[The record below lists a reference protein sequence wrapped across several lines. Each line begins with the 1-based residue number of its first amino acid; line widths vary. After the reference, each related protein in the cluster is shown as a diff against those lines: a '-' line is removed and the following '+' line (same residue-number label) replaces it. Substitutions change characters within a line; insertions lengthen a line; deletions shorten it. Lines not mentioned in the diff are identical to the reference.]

1 MQFLKKHLAPVM
13 AGLVILAGASYAL
26 AADESSPP
34 TDEVTLAQVSTDD
47 PESDAQDGRGGPSGH
62 RPHGHPGF
70 PHAIRGELVV
80 PEREGDGYTTVR
92 LDRGIL
98 DRVDGTT
105 LVVNEDD
112 GTTVE
117 IPTTEETRVYRD
129 GEEATLAELEA
140 GDHVA
145 TFRVKEGD
153 AFVTKG
159 VRAISPEQWE
169 EMDERRAERREGMRE
184 RFRERRDEQP
194 DAGDA

>member
-1 MQFLKKHLAPVM
+1 MRLLKQHLAPVM
-13 AGLVILAGASYAL
+13 AGLVILGGASYVL
-26 AADESSPP
+26 AADVSSPP
-34 TDEVTLAQVSTDD
+34 TDEVMLAQASTDD
-47 PESDAQDGRGGPSGH
+47 PEGGAQDGPRGNR

-70 PHAIRGELVV
+70 PHAIRGELIV

-92 LDRGIL
+92 LDRGLL
-98 DRVDGTT
+98 DRIDGST

-117 IPTTEETRVYRD
+117 IPTTDETRVYRD
-129 GEEATLAELEA
+129 GEQAAVAELQS
-140 GDHVA
+140 GDHIA

-169 EMDERRAERREGMRE
+169 EMDERRDDRREDMRE
-184 RFRERRDEQP
+184 RFRERRD
-194 DAGDA
+194 DRSDGGDA